1 MYIIF
6 YLILASFLVEG
17 ITQIVQKS
25 VFFGPV
31 RSFFSAREKN
41 IVCAF
46 FSNMLMCPYCT
57 SVWASMF
64 ITLCVLV
71 SGFSLVILGNVVVD
85 HFLFFIGAHRF
96 SNLIHD
102 VWDRYL
108 SRHYRK
114 EV

>member
-1 MYIIF
+1 MNTLFCLIF
-6 YLILASFLVEG
+6 SSFLVEG
-17 ITQIVQKS
+17 ITQLVQKS

-31 RSFFSAREKN
+31 RDFFSAREKN
-41 IVCAF
+41 IICAF
-46 FSNMLMCPYCT
+46 FSNMLSCPYCT
-57 SVWASMF
+57 SVWVSMF

-71 SGFSLVILGNVVVD
+71 SGFSLVILGNVVID
-85 HFLFFIGAHRF
+85 YFLFFIVVHRF

-102 VWDRYL
+102 VWDRYF